1 MINIIIIILK
11 WNNKQKNI
19 GIYKLIYTTYIYLTY
34 KKLKLIKT
42 EKSDENISKD
52 KKGN

>member
-1 MINIIIIILK
+1 
-11 WNNKQKNI
+11 
-19 GIYKLIYTTYIYLTY
+19 LTY

-52 KKGN
+52 KKGNKTKDFI